1 MEQFQKL
8 NTVFLQKLLE
18 SFQETKQHVVDYL
31 KQFQNDYQ
39 NELFPLIFVVEFL
52 TSQLF
57 VQFDSEIMEIF
68 VNYITIKNQ
77 QNLVFPI
84 PSVHEQQLLPDICD
98 QIFPLMIKKKN
109 QKVDLIQK
117 KKRKNKTS

>member
-1 MEQFQKL
+1 MITKMSS
-8 NTVFLQKLLE
+8 FL
-18 SFQETKQHVVDYL
+18 F
-31 KQFQNDYQ
+31 F
-39 NELFPLIFVVEFL
+39 FFVAEFL
-52 TSQLF
+52 NSQLF

-98 QIFPLMIKKKN
+98 QIFPLMIKKKI
-109 QKVDLIQK
+109 KIKKLI
-117 KKRKNKTS
+117 